1 MPATMPSKPV
11 SVPAPRTSATPD
23 QQLLDIIFGRVP
35 MGIAVCDRET
45 RLQRC
50 NETWAEFFVHHL
62 GVPREYVAPGKTMY
76 ELIPGND
83 AAQDG
88 LIQPAL
94 AGEVATQLGNRL
106 ESNGAVTYWDVVLAP
121 IFDGEQVAGFVNLVT
136 DVTDRVKAYELL
148 QQRIS
153 AFATIA
159 ESMTVDQPIK
169 VTLQA
174 LARTAADV
182 TSAEACAIIV
192 IEPTTGE
199 MGNFVAAGLP
209 DGYGTALAEMWRR
222 GTRTP
227 FRAALERQELVV
239 APGARARGLEN
250 PQYKPLHQYLR
261 GATWDDMVIVPLDSR
276 ARYLGVMQY
285 YHRTGRA
292 YDDDERAFL
301 TALADQAAVA
311 VANADLYARSERD
324 ATLLE
329 RQRLARELHD
339 SVSQALFSMTL
350 HARNGERQLAAA
362 GLGPETPAAQTMRQL
377 AELTQGALAEMRAL
391 IFEMRPGALAEEGLV
406 TALTRQAAA
415 LTAREG
421 LPIVVTGPE
430 TRPVLDPDVEE
441 HLYRL
446 TLEALN
452 NALKHSRATHIDVI
466 VANND
471 IGLTIA
477 VTDDGVGFD
486 PNQAHPG
493 HIGQSTMSER
503 AAAAGA
509 ALQVS
514 TAPGAGCTVT
524 VRLPAATDS
533 PVRSTARGMRARTSS
548 VAGP

>member
-1 MPATMPSKPV
+1 MPSSVPSRPV
-11 SVPAPRTSATPD
+11 SVSAPRSSATWD
-23 QQLLDIIFGRVP
+23 QQLLDIFFGRVP

-50 NETWAEFFVHHL
+50 NETWAEFFVHYM

-83 AAQDG
+83 EAQDG
-88 LIQPAL
+88 LIQPVL
-94 AGEVATQLGNRL
+94 AGEIASQLGNRL
-106 ESNGAVTYWDVVLAP
+106 EATDGTVTYWDVVLAP
-121 IFDGEQVAGFVNLVT
+121 IFDGDNVTGFVNLVT

-159 ESMTVDQPIK
+159 ESTTVDQPIQ
-169 VTLQA
+169 VTLRS
-174 LARTAADV
+174 LAQKAVDV
-182 TSAEACAIIV
+182 TDAEGCAVLIV
-192 IEPTTGE
+192 DPATNELA
-199 MGNFVAAGLP
+199 VAATAGLP
-209 DGYGTALAEMWRR
+209 DGYAAALAESWRR
-222 GTRTP
+222 GVHPPSRD
-227 FRAALERQELVV
+227 ALERQELTVV
-239 APGARARGLEN
+239 TGARANGLEIVAN
-250 PQYKPLHQYLR
+250 EPLHPYLR
-261 GATWDDMVIVPLDSR
+261 QAAWEDIVVVPLDSR
-276 ARYLGVMQY
+276 HRYLGAMQY
-285 YHRTGRA
+285 YHRAGRV
-292 YDDDERAFL
+292 YDDEERAFL

-324 ATLLE
+324 AALLE

-362 GLGPETPAAQTMRQL
+362 GLGPQTPAAHTMRQL

-421 LPIVVTGPE
+421 LPIVVTGPK
-430 TRPVLDPDVEE
+430 TRPVLDSSVEE

-452 NALKHSRATHIDVI
+452 NALKHSRATHIDVT
-466 VANND
+466 VVDSD
-471 IGLTIA
+471 IDLTIA

-503 AAAAGA
+503 ALAVGA
-509 ALQVS
+509 ALHVS

-524 VRLPAATDS
+524 VTLPTAT
-533 PVRSTARGMRARTSS
+533 RAS
-548 VAGP
+548 